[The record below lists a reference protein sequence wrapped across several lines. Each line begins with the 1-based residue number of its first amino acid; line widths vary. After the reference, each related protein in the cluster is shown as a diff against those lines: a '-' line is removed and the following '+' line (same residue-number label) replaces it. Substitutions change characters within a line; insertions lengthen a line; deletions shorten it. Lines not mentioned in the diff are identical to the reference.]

1 MCIFSDQRGEYGAD
15 KSDIS
20 CRCKAVQ
27 TLRADVARLWSRARS
42 MRLYR
47 YFARKFLMTF
57 LMVFVI
63 FAVILALIDL
73 MEEVGRYGGSGV
85 GFRKILQLILLSAPR
100 ELYEFLPLVMILSSL
115 ALFVGLAR
123 SSELVVTR
131 ALGWSAMRVLI
142 APIAVALLIGVTA
155 VTVLNP
161 IVTGSSNLYEILSS
175 RYRSGDEAA
184 FSISANGLWLR
195 QGTKGG
201 QAVIQAASANA
212 DGSEFYDVT
221 FIMFDANGTP
231 SERIEANVAKLVAG
245 YWELSGAK
253 DWSISDTENPE
264 ATSQRYDVMRIPTSL
279 TQERIATSLGT
290 STSISFWDMPAHIA
304 QLQRAGF
311 STRRPLVWLQTEL
324 ARPLFLATMVL
335 IGAAFTMSHAR
346 SGHTSLMVLFA
357 ILSGFFLYFVRN
369 FALILGENGQLPV
382 LIAAWAP
389 PAAGLLLAFGLI
401 LHLEDG

>member
-1 MCIFSDQRGEYGAD
+1 
-15 KSDIS
+15 
-20 CRCKAVQ
+20 
-27 TLRADVARLWSRARS
+27 

-47 YFARKFLMTF
+47 YFARKFVMTF

-63 FAVILALIDL
+63 FAVILAMIDL

-131 ALGWSAMRVLI
+131 ALGWSAMRVLV
-142 APIAVALLIGVTA
+142 APISVALLIGVTA

-195 QGTKGG
+195 QGTSGG

-221 FIMFDANGTP
+221 FIMFDATGTP
-231 SERIEANVAKLVAG
+231 SERIEARVAKLVAG
-245 YWELSGAK
+245 FWQLSEAK
-253 DWSISDTENPE
+253 DWSITDTENPE
-264 ATSQRYDVMRIPTSL
+264 AASQRYDVMRIPTSL
-279 TQERIATSLGT
+279 TQERIAAYLGT
-290 STSISFWDMPAHIA
+290 PTSISFWDMPAHIA
-304 QLQRAGF
+304 QLKRAGF
-311 STRRPLVWLQTEL
+311 STRRPLIWLQTEL

-335 IGAAFTMSHAR
+335 IGAAFTMRHAR
-346 SGHTSLMVLFA
+346 SGHTGLMVLFA
-357 ILSGFFLYFVRN
+357 ILSGFLLYFVRN

>member
-1 MCIFSDQRGEYGAD
+1 
-15 KSDIS
+15 
-20 CRCKAVQ
+20 
-27 TLRADVARLWSRARS
+27 

-85 GFRKILQLILLSAPR
+85 GLRKILQLILLSAPR
-100 ELYEFLPLVMILSSL
+100 ELYEFLPLIMILSSL
-115 ALFVGLAR
+115 ALFLGLAR

-131 ALGWSAMRVLI
+131 ALGWSAMRVLV
-142 APIAVALLIGVTA
+142 APVAVAILIGITA

-161 IVTGSSNLYEILSS
+161 IVTGSSNQYENLSANYS
-175 RYRSGDEAA
+175 SGEDAA
-184 FSISANGLWLR
+184 FSVSADGLWLR
-195 QGTKGG
+195 QGTKDG

-221 FIMFDANGTP
+221 FLMFDSNGTP
-231 SERIEANVAKLVAG
+231 TERIEANAASLKDG
-245 YWELSGAK
+245 YWELSVAK
-253 DWSISDTENPE
+253 DWSFTSLDNPE
-264 ATSQRYDVMRIPTSL
+264 AASQRHDVMRIPTTL
-279 TQERIATSLGT
+279 TPERIVASVGT

-304 QLQRAGF
+304 QLKRAGF
-311 STRRPLVWLQTEL
+311 STRRPLIWLQTEL

-335 IGAAFTMSHAR
+335 IGAAFTMRHAR
-346 SGHTSLMVLFA
+346 SGHTGLMVLFA
-357 ILSGFFLYFVRN
+357 ILSGFSLYFVRN

-389 PAAGLLLAFGLI
+389 PASGLLLAFGLI